1 MISKDII
8 EAFSDLAKDREID
21 RTSLGTII
29 EDLFMNLI
37 YKKYG
42 EERENFS
49 VIVNMEKGE
58 IEIYQEKTVVDK
70 VADDVIE
77 IHVDEAKKIEKDL
90 EVGDPYIEII
100 GPEDFGRRLISAG
113 KQFLAQSIR
122 NIEKQSIFN
131 EFNEKLG
138 SIVSGN
144 VNQIQRD
151 NIFIT
156 SENAELSLPKEE
168 QIPNDR
174 YRRGESIRGVI
185 VNVNLSSKGPEIV
198 LSRSDNQFLIKLFE
212 MEVPEIEDEIIEI
225 KAVSRAPGE
234 RSKVVVYS
242 SDMRIDAVGAC
253 VGMRGSRIQ
262 SIVRE
267 LNGEKIDIIN
277 FSDQPEIL
285 LTRAIAPAKPINL
298 LLDEERPYALIVF
311 EDDDLSTAIGRSG
324 QNVQLASDVTG
335 YTIDAISL
343 SEYNK
348 RNGIVDSNHLST
360 VKGFTEKLLGILD
373 EHDISLKDDFKSKRE
388 EILEMKGFGEKT
400 YQKLLEN
407 IESESVDA

>member
-8 EAFSDLAKDREID
+8 GAFSDLAKDRGID

-37 YKKYG
+37 HKKYG
-42 EERENFS
+42 EERDNFS
-49 VIVNMEKGE
+49 VIANMEKGE

-70 VADDVIE
+70 VEDDVIE
-77 IHVDEAKKIEKDL
+77 IHIDKARKIEKDL
-90 EVGDPYIEII
+90 EIGDPFIEII
-100 GPEDFGRRLISAG
+100 GPEDFGRRLINSG
-113 KQFLAQSIR
+113 KQFLAHSIR

-156 SENAELSLPKEE
+156 TENAELSLPKEE

-185 VNVNLSSKGPEIV
+185 IDVNLSSRGPEII
-198 LSRSDNQFLIKLFE
+198 LSRSDNQFLVKLFE

-225 KAVSRAPGE
+225 KSVSRAPGE

-298 LLDEERPYALIVF
+298 LLDEQKLYALVVF

-348 RNGIVDSNHLST
+348 RNGIVDDNHLST
-360 VKGFTEKLLGILD
+360 VKGFTEKLIAILD
-373 EHDISLKDDFKSKRE
+373 ENDISTKDDFKSRRD
-388 EILEMKGFGEKT
+388 EILELKGFGEKT
-400 YQKLLEN
+400 YNKLLEN
-407 IESESVDA
+407 IEGESVDA